1 MNIKDNLMKYN
12 IPNKYQMGGTQLTP
26 LQLAEQQREAIR
38 KQQEQAMLA
47 QQQQQQQ
54 ATTSM
59 PAPQQ
64 YFKTGGM
71 KYEAGGTPASMYG
84 TNRLPNSM
92 GSTASIV
99 FQETSDERLK
109 KEEDELATIK
119 SDETWKNAALE
130 REATQSAT
138 DQAIGT
144 GVTAINQGSKAY
156 TTWAAKKAAE
166 EAAKTT
172 ASSAVVDGTTA
183 IAGDMVTEVGKKGVE
198 SLGADV
204 IGTGLTTD
212 IGGQIMSTGANVGT
226 ELGATALQTGSKE
239 VLNLAG
245 KEGVN
250 ALSTEATKGL
260 LTEGIKTTGTELG
273 KEGVK
278 ELGKEGVKAVA
289 GETVKGAAVNINPYA
304 AAANIGGK
312 AISAAS
318 DDNDASTWNTGEAT
332 GDILGTAGE
341 YASYGAMAGSV
352 IPVVG
357 NVVGGVVGG
366 IVGAGVATYRGL
378 TNKAKGQDEKEAQ
391 EEKIALA
398 QASTDAL
405 KLSKKQYSGFDFGND
420 VVAKNGGYRYGNGGM
435 KYGHGGRTMTPRA
448 MSMSRY

>member
-1 MNIKDNLMKYN
+1 VNIKDNLMKYN

-47 QQQQQQQ
+47 QQQQLQ
-54 ATTSM
+54 ATTSV

-71 KYEAGGTPASMYG
+71 KYEAGGAPASMYG

-156 TTWAAKKAAE
+156 TAWAAKKAAE

-172 ASSAVVDGTTA
+172 ASSGVIDGTAA
-183 IAGDMVTEVGKKGVE
+183 IAGDMVTEAGKKGVE

-341 YASYGAMAGSV
+341 YASYGAIAGSIV
-352 IPVVG
+352 PGVG

-366 IVGAGVATYRGL
+366 IVGAGVGLYRGL
-378 TNKAKGQDEKEAQ
+378 TNKSKGQDEKEAQ
-391 EEKIALA
+391 EEKIELA